1 MRIIVCS
8 DLHLD
13 RYTAGLCRFDDV
25 TRSARA
31 VVALAKSER
40 CDGFAFMGDLADPGP
55 AAHRC
60 SAFAIEV
67 ASDLASAGIW
77 SRWLVGNHDVVE
89 DGSGSST
96 LSPLAAAI
104 KRIVWERPYAEHLGS
119 GVVAVALPHP
129 PRGYSYV
136 PEEFVRSVEVGC
148 KLGCRET
155 KAEAPIEEVPR
166 SMASREASEW
176 VAPRVV
182 LVFGHLTVPG
192 IERGSEVLD
201 MPRGREVRYPIEA
214 IRERWG
220 DRVVMLNGHYH
231 RSCRRAQGPV
241 IVPGSLERLTK
252 SEVRNEPGCLI
263 LEV

>member
-1 MRIIVCS
+1 MRLCVSS
-8 DLHLD
+8 DWHLD

-25 TRSARA
+25 ARSARA

-40 CDGFAFMGDLADPGP
+40 CDGFMFMGDLADPGP

-96 LSPLAAAI
+96 LSPLAAVEFRSNLV
-104 KRIVWERPYAEHLGS
+104 KVWSRPTIDILGGDEHDGEDLP
-119 GVVAVALPHP
+119 VMMVALPHP
-129 PRGYSYV
+129 PRGSGYD
-136 PEEFVRSVEVGC
+136 PEGVVRSADGPA
-148 KLGCRET
+148 LQADANR
-155 KAEAPIEEVPR
+155 AI
-166 SMASREASEW
+166 
-176 VAPRVV
+176 

-220 DRVVMLNGHYH
+220 ERAVCLNGHYH
-231 RSCRRAQGPV
+231 RGYRRAQGPV

-252 SEVRNEPGCLI
+252 SEARNEPGCLI

>member
-1 MRIIVCS
+1 MRLCISS
-8 DLHLD
+8 DWHLD

-25 TRSARA
+25 ARSARA

-40 CDGFAFMGDLADPGP
+40 CDGFVFTGDLADPGP

-96 LSPLAAAI
+96 LSPLAAYGEARGVIPRSRSLVDSIRAI
-104 KRIVWERPYAEHLGS
+104 DVWGSPTIEWLAE
-119 GVVAVALPHP
+119 GVLAVALPHP
-129 PRGYSYV
+129 PRGVGYV
-136 PEEFVRSVEVGC
+136 PEEYVGGLSEVDG
-148 KLGCRET
+148 T
-155 KAEAPIEEVPR
+155 
-166 SMASREASEW
+166 
-176 VAPRVV
+176 V

-220 DRVVMLNGHYH
+220 DRAVCLNGHYH
-231 RSCRRAQGPV
+231 RSYRRAQSPV

-252 SEVRNEPGCLI
+252 SEALNEPGCLI

>member
-1 MRIIVCS
+1 MRLCISS
-8 DLHLD
+8 DWHLD
-13 RYTAGLCRFDDV
+13 KFTSGLCRFDDV
-25 TRSARA
+25 TRSVRA

-40 CDGFAFMGDLADPGP
+40 CDGFVFMGDLADPGP

-60 SAFAIEV
+60 SAFAIKV

-96 LSPLAAAI
+96 FSPLAAAALGDNAGLDGFVGYQ
-104 KRIVWERPYAEHLGS
+104 RGVPPRDRCRVWGEPAVEFFAE
-119 GVVAVALPHP
+119 GVLAIALPHP
-129 PRGYSYV
+129 ARGRGYDPDV
-136 PEEFVRSVEVGC
+136 FVREEIGRRVGLEGA
-148 KLGCRET
+148 K
-155 KAEAPIEEVPR
+155 I
-166 SMASREASEW
+166 
-176 VAPRVV
+176 V
-182 LVFGHLTVPG
+182 LAFGHLTVPG

-201 MPRGREVRYPIEA
+201 MPRGREVSYPVEA

-220 DRVVMLNGHYH
+220 DRAVCLNGHYH
-231 RSCRRAQGPV
+231 RSYRRAQGPV

-252 SEVRNEPGCLI
+252 SEARNEPGCLI

>member
-1 MRIIVCS
+1 MRLCITS
-8 DLHLD
+8 DWHLD
-13 RYTAGLCRFDDV
+13 KFTAGLCRFEDV
-25 TRSARA
+25 TRSVRA

-40 CDGFAFMGDLADPGP
+40 CDGFVFTGDLADPGP

-96 LSPLAAAI
+96 LSPLAAVPGE
-104 KRIVWERPYAEHLGS
+104 IVDRDFLSRPIDVWGYRVGEWLS
-119 GVVAVALPHP
+119 EDVLAVALPHP
-129 PRGYSYV
+129 ARGRGYD
-136 PEEFVRSVEVGC
+136 PEAFVRG
-148 KLGCRET
+148 ET
-155 KAEAPIEEVPR
+155 APAWV
-166 SMASREASEW
+166 REAAAGGMRLGEDE
-176 VAPRVV
+176 ARVV

-201 MPRGREVRYPIEA
+201 MPRGREVSYPVEA

-220 DRVVMLNGHYH
+220 DRAVCLNGHYH
-231 RSCRRAQGPV
+231 RSYRRAQSPV

-252 SEVRNEPGCLI
+252 SEARNEPGCLI

>member
-1 MRIIVCS
+1 MRLCVSS
-8 DLHLD
+8 DWHLD

-25 TRSARA
+25 ARSARA
-31 VVALAKSER
+31 VMALAKSER
-40 CDGFAFMGDLADPGP
+40 CDGFVFMGDLANPGP
-55 AAHRC
+55 PAHRC

-96 LSPLAAAI
+96 LSPLAAFGRSLGTTKDGRRYLCA
-104 KRIVWERPYAEHLGS
+104 VWDKPCAEGVDGDADS
-119 GVVAVALPHP
+119 GVLAIALPHP
-129 PRGYSYV
+129 ARGWSGYT
-136 PEEFVRSVEVGC
+136 PEEFVH
-148 KLGCRET
+148 
-155 KAEAPIEEVPR
+155 AAPDC
-166 SMASREASEW
+166 SR
-176 VAPRVV
+176 V

-214 IRERWG
+214 VRERWG
-220 DRVVMLNGHYH
+220 DRAVMLNGHYH
-231 RSCRRAQGPV
+231 RSYRRAQGPV

-252 SEVRNEPGCLI
+252 SEARNEPGCLI

>member
-1 MRIIVCS
+1 MRLCISS
-8 DLHLD
+8 DWHLD
-13 RYTAGLCRFDDV
+13 KFTSGLCRFEDV
-25 TRSARA
+25 SRSVRA
-31 VVALAKSER
+31 VVALVKAER
-40 CDGFAFMGDLADPGP
+40 CDGFVFMGDLADPGP

-96 LSPLAAAI
+96 LSPLAAMGESRGHFLRVVNGEERRDAI
-104 KRIVWERPYAEHLGS
+104 RVIDVWGGPCIEWLAE
-119 GVVAVALPHP
+119 GVLAVALPHP
-129 PRGYSYV
+129 ARGAGYT
-136 PEEFVRSVEVGC
+136 PEEYVRG
-148 KLGCRET
+148 L
-155 KAEAPIEEVPR
+155 
-166 SMASREASEW
+166 SEIDG
-176 VAPRVV
+176 VA

-220 DRVVMLNGHYH
+220 DRAVMLNGHYH
-231 RSCRRAQGPV
+231 RSYRRSQSPV

-252 SEVRNEPGCLI
+252 SEALNEPGCLI

>member
-1 MRIIVCS
+1 MRIAVSS
-8 DLHLD
+8 DWHLD
-13 RYTAGLCRFDDV
+13 KFTSGLCRYEDV
-25 TRSARA
+25 TRSVRA
-31 VVALAKSER
+31 VVALAKAER
-40 CDGFAFMGDLADPGP
+40 CDGFVFLGDLADPGP

-67 ASDLASAGIW
+67 ASDLASVGIW

-96 LSPLAAAI
+96 LSPLAAVASTSSVRVMARVPDLPLI
-104 KRIVWERPYAEHLGS
+104 GVWSDPAMEWIDG
-119 GVVAVALPHP
+119 GVLAVALPHP
-129 PRGYSYV
+129 ARGKGYV
-136 PEEFVRSVEVGC
+136 PEEFIR
-148 KLGCRET
+148 
-155 KAEAPIEEVPR
+155 AIERDP
-166 SMASREASEW
+166 AF
-176 VAPRVV
+176 V

-220 DRVVMLNGHYH
+220 DRAVMLNGHYH
-231 RSCRRAQGPV
+231 RSYRRAQSPV

-252 SEVRNEPGCLI
+252 SEARNEPGCLI